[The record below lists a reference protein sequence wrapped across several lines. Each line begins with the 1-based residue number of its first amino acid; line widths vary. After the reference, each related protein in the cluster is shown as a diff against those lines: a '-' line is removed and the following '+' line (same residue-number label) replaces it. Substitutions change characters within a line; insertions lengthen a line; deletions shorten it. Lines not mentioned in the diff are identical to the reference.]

1 MRNGLLR
8 RIAATVVAA
17 GLVFINCTAAM
28 AAAESLTDGKV
39 GSHAGTALQK
49 TITIKKDLVAYNPED
64 LAVAAPEIS
73 YTYTLTAGTAGK
85 QVKDNTTPIP
95 ATAFTK
101 AGVLPTTTTATVT
114 WANTEDLT
122 TAIDGASNEKTF
134 SFDFSTANYTAA
146 GIYRYVITETT
157 TPATKAAAGV
167 TDGGQVKYLDVY
179 VRDEGAGESGR
190 QIYGY
195 VMFGADNDIDGTDAS
210 SVTAAAKTSKFVDQY
225 YTYNLTVSKTLV
237 NDTAMATNQFPFKV
251 DFTNDAVTGNV
262 LLKHDP
268 IGTCTSNLPA
278 AGAMSGL
285 DITEENLKI
294 AGGASVKYIG
304 IPAGT
309 SAAVYEINNV
319 TGTTYTSVYSIDG
332 GAADGS
338 KNITWDSAG
347 DANKSNV
354 ATITTIADT
363 ATNAR
368 TIGYTNTLTLISPT
382 GLAFRYAPYALLIF
396 AAVLLMMVM
405 NRRREDAKA

>member
-28 AAAESLTDGKV
+28 AAESLTDGKV
-39 GSHAGTALQK
+39 GSNAGTALEK
-49 TITIKKDLVAYNPED
+49 TITITKDLVAYNPED

-73 YTYTLTAGTAGK
+73 YTYTLTAGTADK

-122 TAIDGASNEKTF
+122 TAIAGASNEKTF

-179 VRDEGAGESGR
+179 VKEPGAGESGF

-262 LLKHDP
+262 LLKQNP
-268 IGTCTSNLPA
+268 SGTCTANPLA

-354 ATITTIADT
+354 ASITTTANAAENAHTIA
-363 ATNAR
+363 
-368 TIGYTNTLTLISPT
+368 YTNTLTLISPT